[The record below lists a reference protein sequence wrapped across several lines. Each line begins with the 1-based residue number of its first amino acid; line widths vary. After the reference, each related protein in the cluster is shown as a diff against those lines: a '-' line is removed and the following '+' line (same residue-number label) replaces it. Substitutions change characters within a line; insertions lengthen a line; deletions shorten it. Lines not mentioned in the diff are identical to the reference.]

1 MQTRQGVAEN
11 AVNAATAAGKAD
23 LSDLVAAFRKVAEAI
38 SEDVELDAV
47 LHIVGRE
54 CCALLDVH
62 RCSVY
67 LKDEEADVYRGRVGE
82 PDPAWD
88 ESIKR
93 LTCGTDADRFTQ
105 EIVAQRR
112 PVLITDAQHD
122 PRPIRSAMRAWDV
135 HSMLGVPMVER
146 GVVTGL
152 IFLDNGDVP
161 HTFSDHQQEVAATF
175 ANLAGI
181 AISQAR
187 RSAELRTN
195 LEPSRVRT
203 GCCGAAPRSTKDS
216 RHWCSTPRA
225 CPTSRLRSRSSP
237 ASRARST
244 TPSSPGLRLARSD
257 PGAPAPR
264 MLEASSRDLPEVAQ
278 ALRSLDPKRPAMIGP
293 IPAAG
298 IQHRYLLTP
307 VIAGEALWGYFVMME
322 FRGRFGPLDAAAA
335 RRSAVIIALE
345 FAAQRRSRTPTHT
358 PARCCFVTS
367 SAAWT
372 TSATRPARASP
383 AWR

>member
-195 LEPSRVRT
+195 LATVARQNGLLRRSATIDERLTALVLD
-203 GCCGAAPRSTKDS
+203 AAG
-216 RHWCSTPRA
+216 

-244 TPSSPGLRLARSD
+244 TPSSPGLRLARRTR
-257 PGAPAPR
+257 ALLPR
-264 MLEASSRDLPEVAQ
+264 GCSTHR
-278 ALRSLDPKRPAMIGP
+278 
-293 IPAAG
+293 AA
-298 IQHRYLLTP
+298 ICQRWLK
-307 VIAGEALWGYFVMME
+307 
-322 FRGRFGPLDAAAA
+322 RFGPWIPSG
-335 RRSAVIIALE
+335 RR
-345 FAAQRRSRTPTHT
+345 
-358 PARCCFVTS
+358 
-367 SAAWT
+367 
-372 TSATRPARASP
+372 
-383 AWR
+383 

>member
-1 MQTRQGVAEN
+1 MN

-23 LSDLVAAFRKVAEAI
+23 LSDLVAAFRKVAEAV

-105 EIVAQRR
+105 EIVAERR

-195 LEPSRVRT
+195 LATVARQNGLLR
-203 GCCGAAPRSTKDS
+203 RSATIDE
-216 RHWCSTPRA
+216 
-225 CPTSRLRSRSSP
+225 RL
-237 ASRARST
+237 T
-244 TPSSPGLRLARSD
+244 
-257 PGAPAPR
+257 
-264 MLEASSRDLPEVAQ
+264 
-278 ALRSLDPKRPAMIGP
+278 AL
-293 IPAAG
+293 
-298 IQHRYLLTP
+298 
-307 VIAGEALWGYFVMME
+307 V
-322 FRGRFGPLDAAAA
+322 LDAAGLRDIAA
-335 RRSAVIIALE
+335 TVAELTRKPCAIYDAAVLPACGWLAGPGRSCPADARGIEPRSAGGGSSASVPGSQATGDDRADPGGRDSASISAHAGDRRRGALGLLRDDGVPRTIRT
-345 FAAQRRSRTPTHT
+345 ARCRRRTPLRCDHRSGVRG
-358 PARCCFVTS
+358 PAPIRGRRR
-367 SAAWT
+367 
-372 TSATRPARASP
+372 TRPRGAAS
-383 AWR
+383 